1 MVLRIVIAALMLVG
15 VMACGLASTIESGR
29 LVDQVNQTLPAD
41 RRFNPIGWHLVKHI
55 DFREAYE
62 RLGRGRYP
70 PPRLL
75 RLWIGMALFLA
86 GAFLALVPFLAR

>member
-15 VMACGLASTIESGR
+15 VIACGLASTIESWR
-29 LVDQVNQTLPAD
+29 LVDQVNQTLPVD
-41 RRFNPIGWHLVKHI
+41 RRFNPIGWHFVKHL

-70 PPRLL
+70 SRRLL
-75 RLWIGMALFLA
+75 RLWIAGAVFLA
-86 GAFLALVPFLAR
+86 GLVVTLAAFVAR

>member
-15 VMACGLASTIESGR
+15 VMACGLASTIESWR
-29 LVDQVNQTLPAD
+29 LVDQVNQTLPPD
-41 RRFNPIGWHLVKHI
+41 RRFNPIGWHVVKHF

-70 PPRLL
+70 PRRLL
-75 RLWIGMALFLA
+75 RLWIGMGRFLA
-86 GAFLALVPFLAR
+86 GAFLALALPR

>member
-15 VMACGLASTIESGR
+15 VMACGLASAIESWR

-41 RRFNPIGWHLVKHI
+41 RRFNPIGWHIVKHL

-70 PPRLL
+70 PRRLRCLAGQPFWL
-75 RLWIGMALFLA
+75 RLHRLA
-86 GAFLALVPFLAR
+86 PPRIAPAA